1 MRLKLN
7 SGFLTIILL
16 LWTICICTIWN
27 TTSEREIFN
36 EVNDDIVPG
45 AIAMKQ
51 MKYEVTEIKMWTTC
65 YIIRGNEVREN
76 IKTKDKLRKK
86 WSDLEK
92 DAKQHLEHERH
103 FSSDSSVAEK
113 ILKLSQKIISVSADV
128 VDLKDRGT
136 GNEELFDV
144 MDKRFKPLFMPL
156 RKFLDE
162 HTAVH
167 VEEWTTANSKTRIK
181 QDANIKYAVILGVI
195 ATILAVFVGFIV
207 DRLFVRY
214 VAERNRAEDA
224 LSESEE
230 KYRFLVQYANDII
243 YKTDFNGYFTF
254 YNKSMT
260 SVTGYSEKDFKG
272 MNYLELIHTDYK
284 EEVDRF
290 YRLQFKNKTS
300 STYNEVPLVT
310 KDGKQI
316 WIGQNSQL
324 IIEGNKI
331 IGFHAVA
338 RDITK
343 LKQMEEEAL
352 KAKKLE
358 SLGKLAGGIAHDF
371 NNLLTSITG
380 NISLAQM
387 ELDPESTAFGLLKEA
402 EKASMRTKDLTVRL
416 ITFSRGGEPV
426 KKVTS
431 IGDLVNDSV
440 SSMLSDFSI
449 GCEISIPDD
458 IRSAKI
464 DEQQMKQ
471 VIHNII
477 TNAVEAMTG
486 KGTIKVYCEN
496 VTVGEEDALTL
507 KKGEYVKISIK
518 DQGPGISEENLTRI
532 FDPYFS
538 TKEMGAEKGMGLGL
552 SVCHSIVEKHNGL
565 ITAES
570 GSGVGTTFFIYLP
583 ATTAKRP
590 IETGFKRAGQ
600 APDAKRL
607 EVDSQSSIVN
617 SQYSIKRVL
626 VMDDEEMIRKLSI
639 HMLSRLGYN
648 AEVSVDGAEAVELY
662 KKAKKSGE
670 PFDAVILDLTN
681 DLGMGGREAVQRLLE
696 IDSNVKAIISSGYS
710 NNPIMSNPGAYGF
723 KGVLSKPYTSNEL
736 SIVLNEVMKD

>member
-1 MRLKLN
+1 MRFKLN
-7 SGFLTIILL
+7 SGFLAIILL
-16 LWTICICTIWN
+16 LWAICICIVWN
-27 TTSEREIFN
+27 TMGAREVFV
-36 EVNDDIVPG
+36 EVKDDIVPG
-45 AIAMKQ
+45 AIAMAGI
-51 MKYEVTEIKMWTTC
+51 KYEVVEIKAWTVA
-65 YIIRGNEVREN
+65 YIIRGNTVIEN

-86 WSDLEK
+86 WSILEK
-92 DAKQHLEHERH
+92 DAGQHLEHERH
-103 FSSDSSVAEK
+103 FNSDTSVADK
-113 ILKLSQKIISVSADV
+113 IVHLSKKITSVSAYV
-128 VDLKDRGT
+128 VNLKDQGS
-136 GNEELFDV
+136 GNEELLDV
-144 MDKRFKPLFMPL
+144 MDKRFKQPFLLL
-156 RKFLDE
+156 RKLLNE
-162 HTAVH
+162 HKAKYLEDLSAIKNKMH
-167 VEEWTTANSKTRIK
+167 SKHN
-181 QDANIKYAVILGVI
+181 ANIRYAVILSFI
-195 ATILAVFVGFIV
+195 ATILTVLIGFIV

-214 VAERNRAEDA
+214 VAERNRAENA
-224 LSESEE
+224 LSEREE
-230 KYRFLVQYANDII
+230 QYRYLVEYANDVI

-254 YNKSMT
+254 YNKAMT
-260 SVTGYSEKDFKG
+260 RVTGYSEQDFQG
-272 MNYLELIHTDYK
+272 MHYLELIHPDYK

-290 YRLQFKNKTS
+290 YRLQFKNKIS
-300 STYNEVPLVT
+300 STYNEVSLVT

-324 IIEGNKI
+324 IIEDNKI
-331 IGFHAVA
+331 TGFHAVA

-343 LKQMEEEAL
+343 LKQMEEDAL

-387 ELDPESTAFGLLKEA
+387 ELNPESTAFGLLREA
-402 EKASMRTKDLTVRL
+402 EEASVRTKDLTARL

-426 KKVTS
+426 KKVTY
-431 IGDLVNDSV
+431 IGDLVKDSV

-449 GCEISIPDD
+449 DSEINIPDD
-458 IRSAKI
+458 IWSAEI

-477 TNAVEAMTG
+477 INAGEAMTG

-496 VTVGEEDALTL
+496 VYVGEEDALIL
-507 KKGEYVKISIK
+507 KKGKYVKISIEDK
-518 DQGPGISEENLTRI
+518 GPGISEENLTRI

-552 SVCHSIVEKHNGL
+552 AVCHSIVGKHNGL
-565 ITAES
+565 ITVES
-570 GSGVGTTFFIYLP
+570 GAGAGTTFHIYLP

-590 IETGFKRAGQ
+590 IETEFKREGQ

-607 EVDSQSSIVN
+607 EVDSQFSIVN

-626 VMDDEEMIRKLSI
+626 VMDDEEMIRKLSL

-736 SIVLNEVMKD
+736 SMVLNEVMKD